1 MKIIRFEDIAQLQIP
16 PSLCLQWVKYM
27 LLHKYECDLPTKI
40 SLKME
45 NNIFVNTMPS
55 YIPMIERYGVKIVS
69 RYPERKPAL
78 LSDILLYDAHNGET
92 LALMDG
98 TWITAMRTGSVAA
111 LSIFTLQKSDA
122 RIYAFMGLG
131 NTARATLTC
140 LLELMKGR
148 ELYIKLLV
156 YKQQELDFIERFKA
170 YPQLH
175 FQLCHTPEELIQ
187 DADVVVSCV
196 TAADTLIAPDA
207 CFKEG
212 VLAVPVHTRG
222 FQNCDL
228 FFDKVFADDT
238 HHVESFKY
246 FSKFKKYAE
255 FSRILL
261 KENPGRENDSERIL
275 AYNIGISLHDIY
287 FASQVYDRITTQEQ
301 STNINPQTN
310 KFWL

>member
-1 MKIIRFEDIAQLQIP
+1 MKIIRFEDIARLQIS

-27 LLHKYECDLPTKI
+27 LLHKYECDLPAKI

-55 YIPMIERYGVKIVS
+55 YIPMVERYGVKIVS

-78 LSDILLYDAHNGET
+78 LSDILLYDAHTGET

-187 DADVVVSCV
+187 DADVVVSCI
-196 TAADTLIAPDA
+196 TAADTLIAPDD

-212 VLAVPVHTRG
+212 VLVVPVHTRG